1 MARSRKNFFP
11 WISKRSLDECNN
23 SIELLRY
30 EQTNRVPAKMYTIA
44 TVGYAPTPDWMLFD
58 VDICIIQAV
67 YLFIIHVMINGCQQT
82 TICIWTESESTR
94 CRSVVRLRHE
104 GADQILRNEGTRST
118 RTHARTGTGLVT
130 ITHYSIVAFVWSTIR
145 WRDNR
150 PIVALIG
157 VDVWIV

>member
-1 MARSRKNFFP
+1 
-11 WISKRSLDECNN
+11 
-23 SIELLRY
+23 
-30 EQTNRVPAKMYTIA
+30 MYTIA

-104 GADQILRNEGTRST
+104 GADQILRNEGTR
-118 RTHARTGTGLVT
+118 RTRTGTGLVT
-130 ITHYSIVAFVWSTIR
+130 VTHYSIVAFVWSTIR
-145 WRDNR
+145 
-150 PIVALIG
+150 
-157 VDVWIV
+157 

>member
-1 MARSRKNFFP
+1 MKKLFSR
-11 WISKRSLDECNN
+11 ILKRSLDEY
-23 SIELLRY
+23 SDFTELLRY
-30 EQTNRVPAKMYTIA
+30 KRIVFSRKRIPSA

-104 GADQILRNEGTRST
+104 GADQILRNEGSR
-118 RTHARTGTGLVT
+118 HARARHAHRSPVT
-130 ITHYSIVAFVWSTIR
+130 ITHYSRIVAFVWSTIR
-145 WRDNR
+145 
-150 PIVALIG
+150 
-157 VDVWIV
+157 

>member
-1 MARSRKNFFP
+1 MARSRKNFF
-11 WISKRSLDECNN
+11 REYRNDLDECNN

-30 EQTNRVPAKMYTIA
+30 EQTNRVPAKTYTIA

-104 GADQILRNEGTRST
+104 GADQILRNEGNA
-118 RTHARTGTGLVT
+118 HARTHRHRSRYNNTL
-130 ITHYSIVAFVWSTIR
+130 
-145 WRDNR
+145 
-150 PIVALIG
+150 
-157 VDVWIV
+157 